1 MDLNKNVKSVV
12 SIKPQVLTESAEGAV
27 IDSLDFNS
35 AKLVVAVGALELTDT
50 DETYNVKVQSCATS
64 AGVFADIAGA
74 TVAITAADSLKV
86 IPLNNL
92 ESGVGRYLK
101 TVLTI
106 AGTTPSIA
114 VSAVLELGDS
124 FHNPVV

>member
-12 SIKPQVLTESAEGAV
+12 SIKPEVLVASADGAV

-35 AKLVVAVGALELTDT
+35 AKLVIAVGALDLTNT
-50 DETYNVKVQSCATS
+50 DETYNVKVQSCDTA
-64 AGVFADIAGA
+64 AGVFADITGA
-74 TVAITAADSLKV
+74 TVAITAANSLKV

-92 ESGVGRYLK
+92 ENGVGRYLK

-114 VSAVLELGDS
+114 ISAVLELGDS
-124 FHNPVV
+124 FHNPIA